1 MPAIAT
7 ENILSPTGKIW
18 LPNLQCIEESLEDNS
33 DVIKEHFTVRLI
45 SDAKE
50 NPLFAATENVTEEL
64 LRCPDN
70 LTNETQMKPL
80 LSHSSRPFYVL
91 ELKERLVKEESEY
104 VTDAESAV
112 LGNPSLLTPTKK
124 RKARALKG

>member
-7 ENILSPTGKIW
+7 ESILSPGGKIW
-18 LPNLQCIEESLEDNS
+18 LPNLQCIEESLEENS
-33 DVIKEHFTVRLI
+33 DSIKEHFTVRLI

-50 NPLFAATENVTEEL
+50 NPLYAATERVTEEL

-80 LSHSSRPFYVL
+80 FSHSSSPFYVL
-91 ELKERLVKEESEY
+91 ELRAKLAKDDSEY
-104 VTDAESAV
+104 VTDTESAV
-112 LGNPSLLTPTKK
+112 LGTSSLRTPTKK
-124 RKARALKG
+124 RKARSLKG